1 VKNIEK
7 ALETGSTKLLLTP
20 QSSESAISEATA
32 LLEGEAEI
40 PINVLKVIDYCTKHK
55 IGFVLSR
62 NERAGNC
69 RDARSKRR
77 RLGHVGIPL
86 YDEIKSKVVLAKDQT
101 GAAKIVAMHCR
112 GHMTIDFDAV
122 SQLCQ
127 FRVTDTPLPEAE
139 LQELFGMKFG
149 TVNPVLIN
157 INSSHRILNLF
168 DSGLLQPISVVP
180 GTMMTNAGEH
190 SWGIEL
196 DPRELIASTNA
207 KLIGDIAVPDDKL
220 QPYELPHVRNPK
232 TIGIITGNG
241 PDSGIA
247 LWEDINQYFV
257 EILGV
262 HFLGDISLPKVS
274 IVSVP
279 AMGLSMELE
288 RRETATWEALS
299 EAVYEIKQQ
308 QVELLALACHT
319 THYFTDKIRAIF
331 DSDGQRFISMPDV
344 VVDYLDENEITEL
357 AILGIGYVADLGKWS
372 AYSMLSKYRVEKLSA
387 STLEKFRELGYEVKK
402 MSQRH
407 KSFLNLTRLL
417 RHEVKSKNV
426 IVALT
431 ELSILLQSQ
440 SKKERPSE
448 KNIIDALELY
458 AKAIAKA
465 SLGLN

>member
-1 VKNIEK
+1 
-7 ALETGSTKLLLTP
+7 
-20 QSSESAISEATA
+20 
-32 LLEGEAEI
+32 
-40 PINVLKVIDYCTKHK
+40 
-55 IGFVLSR
+55 
-62 NERAGNC
+62 
-69 RDARSKRR
+69 
-77 RLGHVGIPL
+77 
-86 YDEIKSKVVLAKDQT
+86 
-101 GAAKIVAMHCR
+101 M
-112 GHMTIDFDAV
+112 
-122 SQLCQ
+122 
-127 FRVTDTPLPEAE
+127 
-139 LQELFGMKFG
+139 
-149 TVNPVLIN
+149 
-157 INSSHRILNLF
+157 
-168 DSGLLQPISVVP
+168 
-180 GTMMTNAGEH
+180 
-190 SWGIEL
+190 
-196 DPRELIASTNA
+196 
-207 KLIGDIAVPDDKL
+207 
-220 QPYELPHVRNPK
+220 HVRNPK

-274 IVSVP
+274 ILSVP
-279 AMGLSMELE
+279 AMGLSMELD

-299 EAVYEIKQQ
+299 EAIHQIKEQ

-372 AYSMLSKYRVEKLSA
+372 AYSMLSKYQVEKLSA